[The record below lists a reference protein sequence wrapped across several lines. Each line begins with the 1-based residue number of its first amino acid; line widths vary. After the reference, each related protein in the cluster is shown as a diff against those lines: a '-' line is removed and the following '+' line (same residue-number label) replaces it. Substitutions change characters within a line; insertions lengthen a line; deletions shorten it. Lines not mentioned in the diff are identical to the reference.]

1 MRIIWLYF
9 ICFVTA
15 GLEILW
21 QIFKIIYVYDFGKE
35 YIRISIMKSNK
46 FEGRGTIYLTDKIH
60 RLGNFEGFP
69 YTKIVYKA

>member
-35 YIRISIMKSNK
+35 YIRISIMKMYSNK
-46 FEGRGTIYLTDKIH
+46 FEGRGTIYLTEKNTPTWELWRISLH
-60 RLGNFEGFP
+60 KNC
-69 YTKIVYKA
+69 I